1 MKKTTKILSLALVVV
16 MLFALTACFKQEGTI
31 GAVID
36 QSEVSDIRISY
47 PISSQFPGYT
57 LDGAKKDAVFTF
69 VLNNQKVTEDEERIT
84 EVLESIDAIN
94 LVYVEF
100 YTNDGEKIVI
110 TANKDTGDFV
120 IGYYTAEGGIDY
132 RYASPEGEGF
142 DIEAIMELVNEVK

>member
-36 QSEVSDIRISY
+36 QKEVGEVSVTLSGFD
-47 PISSQFPGYT
+47 SQIYIV
-57 LDGAKKDAVFTF
+57 DGATKDAVFTF
-69 VLNNQKVTEDEERIT
+69 VLNNQKITEDEERIA
-84 EVLESIDAIN
+84 EVEEHLASLDAVRVT
-94 LVYVEF
+94 LH
-100 YTNDGEKIVI
+100 TNDGNVI
-110 TANKDTGDFV
+110 IKVDKDTGDFV

-142 DIEAIMELVNEVK
+142 DIEAIMEFVNEVK